1 MPGRARTKL
10 RKQKTATRPSKLRS
24 RKQSPQPHAE
34 FDTSMWTEAL
44 FGAEVLLLHAT
55 PVYYGFGVPRGN
67 GSGVVIIPGFLGTDL
82 YLTELHGWLGRI
94 GYRPYF
100 SGIGINADCP
110 NILVQRHVSAT
121 IKRALDETGRK
132 IHLIGHSLGGVIA
145 RSIAGD
151 RPKDIASVITLVSPI
166 RGTVAHRSV
175 IHAADAIRLRIL
187 QEHGNGVLPRCY
199 TSADTS
205 ASSSA
210 GSDSVPTGP
219 PPIQE
224 PDASKVKHDGK
235 EDDVDAIGN
244 RKIGGRGLGNWYS
257 LETEVRMGKQYA
269 MQVESSVKLVQDPVV
284 TEYVNRIG
292 QNLVRNSDAQV
303 PFTIKVID
311 SDEVNAFA
319 LPGGFFYVNTGLI
332 LAADEEAEL
341 AGVMAHEISH
351 VCARHGTRQMTRAQW
366 ANIGTIP
373 LIFIGGGIG
382 YGIYEA
388 AGLGLPL
395 TFMKFQRNFE
405 AEADY
410 LGLQYMYKTGYD
422 PQAFISFFEKI
433 QAKEKKKP
441 GTIAKA
447 FASHPQT
454 PDRIAASQK
463 EIATILPA
471 STQYIVTTSE
481 FDDVKSRLAI
491 IENRHKVLEEKD
503 GSRPRSEEHTSEL

>member
-1 MPGRARTKL
+1 MSF
-10 RKQKTATRPSKLRS
+10 RKSLISLSLLALLSLPALAQDQTSQTPNAQPQVSQPQTSSKDQSKDQTADQTAQPLP
-24 RKQSPQPHAE
+24 PQDPA
-34 FDTSMWTEAL
+34 
-44 FGAEVLLLHAT
+44 AT
-55 PVYYGFGVPRGN
+55 P
-67 GSGVVIIPGFLGTDL
+67 D
-82 YLTELHGWLGRI
+82 
-94 GYRPYF
+94 
-100 SGIGINADCP
+100 
-110 NILVQRHVSAT
+110 
-121 IKRALDETGRK
+121 
-132 IHLIGHSLGGVIA
+132 
-145 RSIAGD
+145 
-151 RPKDIASVITLVSPI
+151 
-166 RGTVAHRSV
+166 
-175 IHAADAIRLRIL
+175 
-187 QEHGNGVLPRCY
+187 
-199 TSADTS
+199 S
-205 ASSSA
+205 ASS
-210 GSDSVPTGP
+210 GGDSTPSGP

-224 PDASKVKHDGK
+224 PDDSKVKHNGTK
-235 EDDVDAIGN
+235 SDVDAIGN
-244 RKIGGRGLGNWYS
+244 RKVGGRGMGNWYS
-257 LETEVRMGKQYA
+257 LETEIRMGKQYA
-269 MQVESSVKLVQDPVV
+269 MQVEQGVKLVQDPVV

-319 LPGGFFYVNTGLI
+319 LPGGFFYVNSGLI

-341 AGVMAHEISH
+341 AGVMAHEIAH
-351 VCARHGTRQMTRAQW
+351 VAARHGTRQMTRAQW

-422 PQAFISFFEKI
+422 PQAFISFFEKV

-441 GTIAKA
+441 GTLAKA

-454 PDRIAASQK
+454 PDRIEKSQQ

-471 STQYIVTTSE
+471 KAQYIVSTSE
-481 FDDVKSRLAI
+481 FDDVKSRLAT
-491 IENRHKVLEEKD
+491 IENRHKVIEEKD
-503 GSRPRSEEHTSEL
+503 GSRPSLRRTSSSDKTSSGSDKSDDDRPTLKRRDDKPDQN